1 MTTNGQDVRL
11 QAALTYANR
20 GWPVIPLHSIEASGH
35 CTCGN
40 IGCSRPGK
48 HPRTKHGLK
57 EATIDPAKIAEWWT
71 CWPKANIG
79 VVTGRASGLLVI
91 DIDGEEGKQSL
102 DDLER
107 RFGKLP
113 TTLESSTGRGR
124 HLYFQYPAGISIRN
138 SIGKLEKGL
147 DVRGDGGYV
156 VAPPS
161 DHVSGAE
168 YKWVLET
175 ELAPMPV
182 WTTKILAQPRHE
194 ASGNNGTGGKISQG
208 QRNGHLTSLAG
219 VMRRSDMSVSAIEAA
234 LLEENNLRCDPPLRE
249 SEVRSIAQSIGRY
262 GAALR
267 PGDPLPVP
275 GVLASEVTP
284 KNVTWLW
291 PNHIPFGKVTI
302 FDGDPGLAKSTV
314 SLDLVARISQG
325 LPMPDGTEP
334 GCPPSGAVLVSL
346 EDDAGD
352 TIRPRLEAAGAALEK
367 VRIISCIKGPD
378 GIERTPTLPVDLP
391 YIEAAI
397 KNVSA
402 KVLVFDPFVAVLG
415 PETNSYRDQDVRR
428 VIAPIKELAEK
439 TGVAVIFIRHLNKGS
454 SQNPKYRGG
463 GSIGIIGAA
472 RASFLF
478 ADKPGEEG
486 RYVFAPNKGNLWRRK
501 PPALE
506 YSIEEQNEQPTISW
520 HGASTHSAV
529 SLLAQPERPEDSNA
543 LSDARNFLADSLKGG
558 PKDADAVFREAR
570 RARVSE
576 RTLYRAK
583 GALGILSQKVGI
595 GEGQHWE
602 WALPK
607 SAEEPPK
614 TANMENRATFDQA
627 AETKPIASSPSPKIA
642 KPENSVTFEAE
653 GGELRGQPTEK
664 DQPTL
669 NLEPDRDILEI

>member
-1 MTTNGQDVRL
+1 
-11 QAALTYANR
+11 
-20 GWPVIPLHSIEASGH
+20 
-35 CTCGN
+35 
-40 IGCSRPGK
+40 
-48 HPRTKHGLK
+48 
-57 EATIDPAKIAEWWT
+57 
-71 CWPKANIG
+71 
-79 VVTGRASGLLVI
+79 
-91 DIDGEEGKQSL
+91 
-102 DDLER
+102 
-107 RFGKLP
+107 
-113 TTLESSTGRGR
+113 
-124 HLYFQYPAGISIRN
+124 
-138 SIGKLEKGL
+138 
-147 DVRGDGGYV
+147 

-161 DHVSGAE
+161 VHESGRN
-168 YKWVLET
+168 YQWVNET
-175 ELAPMPV
+175 EPAVLPG
-182 WTTKILAQPRHE
+182 WTMKILTQPERKALRDNHT
-194 ASGNNGTGGKISQG
+194 AAKIPHG
-208 QRNGHLTSLAG
+208 QRNAHLTSLAG
-219 VMRRSDMSVSAIEAA
+219 SMRRQGMSVSAIEAA
-234 LLEENNLRCDPPLRE
+234 LLEENKVRCDPPLPE
-249 SEVRSIAQSIGRY
+249 SEVRMIAQSVGRY
-262 GAALR
+262 TAAVR

-314 SLDLVARISQG
+314 SLDLVARVSQG

-334 GCPPSGAVLVSL
+334 GCPPSGTVLVSL

-352 TIRPRLEAAGAALEK
+352 TLRPRLEAAGAALEK

-391 YIEAAI
+391 YIEVAI
-397 KNVSA
+397 KNASA
-402 KVLVFDPFVAVLG
+402 KVLVFDPFVAVLD

-439 TGVAVIFIRHLNKGS
+439 TGVAVICIRHLNKGS

-472 RASFLF
+472 RAPFLF

-486 RYVFAPNKGNLWRRK
+486 RYVFAPIKGNLWRRK

-543 LSDARNFLADSLKGG
+543 LSDARSFLTDSLKGG
-558 PKDADAVFREAR
+558 PKDTDAVFREAR
-570 RARVSE
+570 RARVSD

-602 WALPK
+602 WAPPK
-607 SAEEPPK
+607 STEASPK
-614 TANMENRATFDQA
+614 TANAENPATFDQA
-627 AETKPIASSPSPKIA
+627 AETKPNASTSSPKIA
-642 KPENSVTFEAE
+642 KPDNSATFEAE

-669 NLEPDRDILEI
+669 DPEPGRDILEI